1 MRMLTFVVIPRTE
14 GDRLPGR
21 RYGRSMA
28 KSAAVGVDVAVVEE
42 HLARYAVSC
51 PLCKAVDRLG
61 VGQHPCE
68 LSSSTGTKD
77 SISVIM
83 VVCTRCGYLMPLA
96 ADRIAPAEE
105 KAA

>member
-1 MRMLTFVVIPRTE
+1 MTLSWFPER
-14 GDRLPGR
+14 GNDRAAGR

-28 KSAAVGVDVAVVEE
+28 KSAAAGVDVPSVEE

-51 PLCKAVDRLG
+51 PLCKAVDQLG
-61 VGQHPCE
+61 VGQQECE
-68 LSSSTGTKD
+68 IASSNGTKD
-77 SISVIM
+77 SISVIV

-96 ADRIAPAEE
+96 ADRIAPADE

>member
-1 MRMLTFVVIPRTE
+1 MLTFVLIPRTG
-14 GDRLPGR
+14 GDRVTGR

-28 KSAAVGVDVAVVEE
+28 KSAAAGVDVAVVDE

-61 VGQHPCE
+61 VGQQPCE
-68 LSSSTGTKD
+68 IASTSDARD
-77 SISVIM
+77 SISVIV

-96 ADRIAPAEE
+96 ADKVSANEE

>member
-1 MRMLTFVVIPRTE
+1 MVKP
-14 GDRLPGR
+14 
-21 RYGRSMA
+21 
-28 KSAAVGVDVAVVEE
+28 AAAGVDVAVVEE

-61 VGQHPCE
+61 VGQQQCE
-68 LSSSTGTKD
+68 LASSDGGKD
-77 SISVIM
+77 SVSVIV

-96 ADRIAPAEE
+96 ADRIAPEE

>member
-1 MRMLTFVVIPRTE
+1 
-14 GDRLPGR
+14 
-21 RYGRSMA
+21 MA
-28 KSAAVGVDVAVVEE
+28 KSAAAGVDVALVEE

-61 VGQHPCE
+61 VGQQQCM
-68 LSSSTGTKD
+68 LASTNGAQD
-77 SISVIM
+77 SVAVIV

>member
-1 MRMLTFVVIPRTE
+1 
-14 GDRLPGR
+14 
-21 RYGRSMA
+21 MA
-28 KSAAVGVDVAVVEE
+28 KSAAAGVDVAVVEE

-61 VGQHPCE
+61 VGQQPCE
-68 LSSSTGTKD
+68 IASANGTHD
-77 SISVIM
+77 SISVIV

-96 ADRIAPAEE
+96 ADKVAPHEE

>member
-1 MRMLTFVVIPRTE
+1 
-14 GDRLPGR
+14 
-21 RYGRSMA
+21 MA
-28 KSAAVGVDVAVVEE
+28 KSAAAGVDVAVVEE

-61 VGQHPCE
+61 VGQQPFAIA
-68 LSSSTGTKD
+68 SANGTRD
-77 SISVIM
+77 SISVIV

-96 ADRIAPAEE
+96 ADKVAPSEE

>member
-1 MRMLTFVVIPRTE
+1 LTFVVIPRTE
-14 GDRLPGR
+14 GDRLPWR

-28 KSAAVGVDVAVVEE
+28 KSAAAGVDVSLVEA

-61 VGQHPCE
+61 VGQHPCV
-68 LSSSTGTKD
+68 LASSNGTKD
-77 SISVIM
+77 SISVIV

>member
-1 MRMLTFVVIPRTE
+1 MLTFVLVPRTG
-14 GDRLPGR
+14 GDRVPGR

-28 KSAAVGVDVAVVEE
+28 KSAAAGVDVAVVEE

-61 VGQHPCE
+61 VGQQPCE
-68 LSSSTGTKD
+68 IASANGTRD
-77 SISVIM
+77 SISVIV

-96 ADRIAPAEE
+96 ADKVAPSEE

>member
-1 MRMLTFVVIPRTE
+1 
-14 GDRLPGR
+14 
-21 RYGRSMA
+21 MA
-28 KSAAVGVDVAVVEE
+28 KSAAAGVDVAAVEA

-61 VGQHPCE
+61 VGQHPCTLAAASGAE
-68 LSSSTGTKD
+68 D
-77 SISVIM
+77 SIAVVA

-96 ADRIAPAEE
+96 ADRIASETE

>member
-1 MRMLTFVVIPRTE
+1 
-14 GDRLPGR
+14 
-21 RYGRSMA
+21 MA
-28 KSAAVGVDVAVVEE
+28 KPAAAGVDVPAVEE

-61 VGQHPCE
+61 VGQQPCD
-68 LSSSTGTKD
+68 LGGDD
-77 SISVIM
+77 SISVIL

-96 ADRIAPAEE
+96 ADRIAPADE

>member
-1 MRMLTFVVIPRTE
+1 V
-14 GDRLPGR
+14 PGR

-28 KSAAVGVDVAVVEE
+28 KSAVVGVDVAVVEE

-61 VGQHPCE
+61 VGQQQCE
-68 LSSSTGTKD
+68 LSSRTKD
-77 SISVIM
+77 SISVIV

-96 ADRIAPAEE
+96 ADRITPAEE